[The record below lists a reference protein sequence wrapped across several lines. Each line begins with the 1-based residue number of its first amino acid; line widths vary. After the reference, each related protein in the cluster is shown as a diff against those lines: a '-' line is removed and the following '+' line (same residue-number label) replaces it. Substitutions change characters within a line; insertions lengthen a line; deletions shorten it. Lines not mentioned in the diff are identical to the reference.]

1 MSASA
6 PLRAVVCGT
15 NFGRLYIDAVQC
27 HPGFTLAGILST
39 GSRYSRELAERYG
52 VPCHTSPEDL
62 PGDTDAAFV
71 AVPAA
76 VMGGQGSELAR
87 ALLNR
92 GVHVLQEHPLHPDE
106 LAESLRTA
114 RRANRQFQVNT
125 HYPHVAP
132 VREFIEAARRLRQR
146 QRVLFVDAAAPVH
159 VLAPLIDI
167 LARALG
173 GTRPWRLGDP
183 APLPEDV
190 VAAANGEAPLRLLHG
205 AIAGAPLTLR
215 VHNQIHPG
223 DRDNHSLFWHR
234 VAVGTEGGV
243 LTLADTHGPVLWH
256 PRMHSPRDSG
266 HRLVFTPEP
275 GAEALRLPASATL
288 GQVDPPPRIAD
299 IFSQLWPAA
308 IGEALD
314 GFAAAIAAGGDP
326 LRSAQHD
333 LAVFAV
339 WRDLMARLG
348 PPELIRPPDP
358 EPLAPAALAA
368 PGTDAPA
375 GPAGP
380 AAPAPPTAQSDTAL
394 PGEPNRPHA
403 ADLSDYNEAAEFFD
417 LGAREHTA
425 RTGPAVVACLT
436 GIDPRTGPLVDI
448 GAGSGLVTR
457 QVAAAYPDCR
467 LIATEPAAGMRALL
481 TARVGDDPGL
491 AQRVTVLP
499 HAAERLLE
507 PGVLPDRLCGV
518 VVCGVL
524 GHLEPDLRRELLRGL
539 ARRLAPGAPIVVEL
553 TGMREP
559 TRIRPTLLR
568 HAELGEQRYEWW
580 MSGEPDGPDRM
591 RLDTAWRVFRAG
603 EPVREVREQYRWY
616 TLELDQLAR
625 ESGLHVAP
633 PPAPHAVSVPYL
645 GTLTVPGDGEVTT

>member
-1 MSASA
+1 MSAPA

-15 NFGRLYIDAVQC
+15 NFGRLYIDAVQR
-27 HPGFTLAGILST
+27 HPEFTLAGILST
-39 GSRYSRELAERYG
+39 GSRYSRELAARHG
-52 VPCHTSPEDL
+52 VPCHTSPEEL
-62 PGDTDAAFV
+62 PDDIDAAFV

-76 VMGGQGSELAR
+76 VMGGRGSELAR
-87 ALLNR
+87 TLLDR

-106 LAESLRTA
+106 LSESLRAA

-132 VREFIEAARRLRQR
+132 VRGFIEAAGRLRRL

-183 APLPEDV
+183 APVPEDV
-190 VAAANGEAPLRLLHG
+190 AAAANGEAPLRLLHG

-215 VHNQIHPG
+215 VHNQLHPG

-256 PRMHSPRDSG
+256 PRVHSPRDSG
-266 HRLVFTPEP
+266 HRLVFTPEA
-275 GAEALRLPASATL
+275 GAEALRLPASAVL
-288 GQVDPPPRIAD
+288 DRVDPAPRISD
-299 IFSQLWPAA
+299 IFSELWPEA

-348 PPELIRPPDP
+348 PPELIRPADP
-358 EPLAPAALAA
+358 EPLAPAVLAS
-368 PGTDAPA
+368 PGAPA
-375 GPAGP
+375 GSAGP
-380 AAPAPPTAQSDTAL
+380 RADEARPALA
-394 PGEPNRPHA
+394 GEPARPHA

-425 RTGPAVVACLT
+425 RTGPAVVACLS
-436 GIDPRTGPLVDI
+436 GIDPGAGLLVDI

-457 QVAAAYPDCR
+457 QVAAAYPDSR

-491 AQRVTVLP
+491 ARRVTVLP

-507 PGVLPDRLCGV
+507 PGVLPERLCGV

-524 GHLEPDLRRELLRGL
+524 GHLEPDLRRELLLGL

-559 TRIRPTLLR
+559 TTIRPTLLR
-568 HAELGEQRYEWW
+568 HAELGDQRYEWW

-591 RLDTAWRVFRAG
+591 RLDTAWRVFRG
-603 EPVREVREQYRWY
+603 DEPVREVREQYRWY
-616 TLELDQLAR
+616 TLELAQLAR
-625 ESGLHVAP
+625 ECGLRLTP
-633 PPAPHAVSVPYL
+633 PPAPHTASVPYL
-645 GTLTVPGDGEVTT
+645 GTLTAPGDGSVTT

>member
-1 MSASA
+1 MSPRT

-15 NFGRLYIDAVQC
+15 NFGRLYIDAVRR
-27 HPGFTLAGILST
+27 HPEFTLAGILST
-39 GSRYSRELAERYG
+39 GSSYSRELAERHG
-52 VPCHTSPEDL
+52 VPCHTSPEEL
-62 PGDTDAAFV
+62 PDDIDAAFV

-76 VMGGQGSELAR
+76 VMGGRGSELAR
-87 ALLNR
+87 TLLDR

-106 LAESLRTA
+106 LSESLRAA

-132 VREFIEAARRLRQR
+132 VRGFIEAADRLRKL

-183 APLPEDV
+183 APVPEDV
-190 VAAANGEAPLRLLHG
+190 AAAANGEAPLRLLHG

-215 VHNQIHPG
+215 VHNQLHPG

-256 PRMHSPRDSG
+256 PRVHSPRDSG
-266 HRLVFTPEP
+266 HRLVFTPGA
-275 GAEALRLPASATL
+275 GAEALRLPASAVL
-288 GQVDPPPRIAD
+288 DQADPPPRISD
-299 IFSQLWPAA
+299 IFSELWPAA

-348 PPELIRPPDP
+348 PPELIRPADP
-358 EPLAPAALAA
+358 EPLAPAVLAA
-368 PGTDAPA
+368 PGAPGTAGSAGPRPEGVRAAPA
-375 GPAGP
+375 GEPA
-380 AAPAPPTAQSDTAL
+380 
-394 PGEPNRPHA
+394 RPHA

-425 RTGPAVVACLT
+425 RTGPAVVACLS
-436 GIDPRTGPLVDI
+436 GIDPSAGPLVDI

-491 AQRVTVLP
+491 ARRVTVLP

-507 PGVLPDRLCGV
+507 PGVLPERLCGV
-518 VVCGVL
+518 MICGVL
-524 GHLEPDLRRELLRGL
+524 GHLEPDLRRELLLGL

-559 TRIRPTLLR
+559 TTIRPTLLR
-568 HAELGEQRYEWW
+568 HAELGDQRYEWW

-591 RLDTAWRVFRAG
+591 RLDTEWRVLRGG

-625 ESGLHVAP
+625 ECGLRLTP
-633 PPAPHAVSVPYL
+633 PPAPHAASVPYL
-645 GTLTVPGDGEVTT
+645 GTLTAPGDGSVTT

>member
-1 MSASA
+1 VSPRT

-15 NFGRLYIDAVQC
+15 NFGRLYIDAVRR
-27 HPGFTLAGILST
+27 HPEFTLAGILST
-39 GSRYSRELAERYG
+39 GSRYSRELAERHG
-52 VPCHTSPEDL
+52 VPCHTAPEEL
-62 PGDTDAAFV
+62 PDDIDAAFV

-76 VMGGQGSELAR
+76 VMGGRGSELAR
-87 ALLNR
+87 TLLDR

-106 LAESLRTA
+106 LSESLRAA
-114 RRANRQFQVNT
+114 RRAKRQFQVNT

-132 VREFIEAARRLRQR
+132 VRGFIEAAARLRKR

-159 VLAPLIDI
+159 VLAPLVDI

-183 APLPEDV
+183 APVPGDV
-190 VAAANGEAPLRLLHG
+190 AAAANGEAPLRLLHG

-215 VHNQIHPG
+215 VHNQLHPG

-256 PRMHSPRDSG
+256 PRVHSPRDAG
-266 HRLVFTPEP
+266 HRLVFTPGA
-275 GAEALRLPASATL
+275 GAEALRLPASAVL
-288 GQVDPPPRIAD
+288 DQVDPAPRISD
-299 IFSQLWPAA
+299 IFSELWPAA

-348 PPELIRPPDP
+348 PPELIRPADP
-358 EPLAPAALAA
+358 EPLAPAVLAG
-368 PGTDAPA
+368 PGASDTAGSAGPRAEGTRAAPA
-375 GPAGP
+375 GEPA
-380 AAPAPPTAQSDTAL
+380 
-394 PGEPNRPHA
+394 RPHA
-403 ADLSDYNEAAEFFD
+403 AELSDYNEAAEFFD

-425 RTGPAVVACLT
+425 RTGPAVVACLS
-436 GIDPRTGPLVDI
+436 GIDPAAGPLVDI

-457 QVAAAYPDCR
+457 QVARAYPDCR

-481 TARVGDDPGL
+481 TARVGDDPDL
-491 AQRVTVLP
+491 ARRVTVLP

-507 PGVLPDRLCGV
+507 PGVLPERLSGV

-524 GHLEPDLRRELLRGL
+524 GHLEPDLRRELLLGL

-559 TRIRPTLLR
+559 TTIRPTLLR
-568 HAELGEQRYEWW
+568 HAELGDQRYEWW
-580 MSGEPDGPDRM
+580 MSAEPDGPDRM
-591 RLDTAWRVFRAG
+591 LLDTEWRVFRG
-603 EPVREVREQYRWY
+603 EEPVREVREQYRWY
-616 TLELDQLAR
+616 TLELAQLAR
-625 ESGLHVAP
+625 ECGLRLTP
-633 PPAPHAVSVPYL
+633 PPAPHAESVPYL
-645 GTLTVPGDGEVTT
+645 GTLTAPGDGSVTT

>member
-1 MSASA
+1 VSPRT

-15 NFGRLYIDAVQC
+15 NFGRLYIDAVQR
-27 HPGFTLAGILST
+27 HPEFTLAGILST
-39 GSRYSRELAERYG
+39 GSRYSRELAERHG
-52 VPCHTSPEDL
+52 VPCHTAPEEL
-62 PGDTDAAFV
+62 PGDIDAAFV

-76 VMGGQGSELAR
+76 VMGGRGSELAR
-87 ALLNR
+87 TLLDR

-106 LAESLRTA
+106 LSESLRAA
-114 RRANRQFQVNT
+114 RRAQRQFQVNT

-132 VREFIEAARRLRQR
+132 VRGFIEAAARLRKR

-159 VLAPLIDI
+159 VLAPLVDI

-183 APLPEDV
+183 APVPEDV
-190 VAAANGEAPLRLLHG
+190 AAAANGEAPLRLLHG

-215 VHNQIHPG
+215 VHNQLHPG

-256 PRMHSPRDSG
+256 PRVHSPRDAG
-266 HRLVFTPEP
+266 HRLVFTPGA
-275 GAEALRLPASATL
+275 GAEALRLPASAVL
-288 GQVDPPPRIAD
+288 DQVDPAPRISD
-299 IFSQLWPAA
+299 IFSELWPAA

-314 GFAAAIAAGGDP
+314 GFAAAIAEGGDP

-348 PPELIRPPDP
+348 PPELIRPADP
-358 EPLAPAALAA
+358 EPLAPAVLAG
-368 PGTDAPA
+368 PGASDTAGSAGPRAEGTRAAPA
-375 GPAGP
+375 GEPA
-380 AAPAPPTAQSDTAL
+380 
-394 PGEPNRPHA
+394 RPHA
-403 ADLSDYNEAAEFFD
+403 AELSDYNEAAEFFD

-425 RTGPAVVACLT
+425 RTGPAVVACLS
-436 GIDPRTGPLVDI
+436 GIDPAAGPLVDI

-457 QVAAAYPDCR
+457 QVARAYPDCR

-481 TARVGDDPGL
+481 TARVGDDPDL
-491 AQRVTVLP
+491 ARRVTVLP

-507 PGVLPDRLCGV
+507 PGVLPERLSGV

-524 GHLEPDLRRELLRGL
+524 GHLEPDLRRELLLGL

-559 TRIRPTLLR
+559 TTIRPTLLR
-568 HAELGEQRYEWW
+568 HAELGDQRYEWW
-580 MSGEPDGPDRM
+580 MSAEPDGPDRM
-591 RLDTAWRVFRAG
+591 LLDTEWRVFRGG

-616 TLELDQLAR
+616 TLELAQLAR
-625 ESGLHVAP
+625 ECGLRLTP
-633 PPAPHAVSVPYL
+633 PPAPHAASVPYL
-645 GTLTVPGDGEVTT
+645 GTLTASGDGPVTT